1 MRYII
6 VILVI
11 VLSVGPPLA
20 FQYTDIPFAF
30 VLFLFVLGA
39 ISLGVCIVKDYYSS
53 PLSLQDTEMTEL
65 PQIAREIGEELDKIH
80 KDITE
85 LKKQSHPP
93 VAIRPIVQELLK
105 EKENANEKQNR

>member
-53 PLSLQDTEMTEL
+53 PPPPSLQDTELTEL
-65 PQIAREIGEELDKIH
+65 PRLAREIGEELDKFWASIAEIERLN
-80 KDITE
+80 K
-85 LKKQSHPP
+85 
-93 VAIRPIVQELLK
+93 LK